1 MPAQNPKSSEQGYP
15 VELMKQLGA
24 RIKVLRIAKG
34 HSNHEKFAFEHN
46 INRSQYWRYEQ
57 GEDLKF
63 STLLKI
69 IKALDVSLL
78 EFFSEGFDG

>member
-1 MPAQNPKSSEQGYP
+1 MPAQNSKIEEKGFP
-15 VELMKQLGA
+15 VVIMKQLGA
-24 RIKVLRIAKG
+24 RIKELRISKG

-69 IKALDVSLL
+69 IKALDVTLV
-78 EFFSEGFDG
+78 EFFSEGFDK